1 MYVMRAVRVPSKVV
15 GSSPTSRENGREK
28 RARCRTAHLPY
39 MEVYEKFSVLTN
51 KFIGILDENQLR
63 IEAKKLIDLY
73 KTDPDVSTF
82 EDELYAF
89 SNILFKKILSFE
101 YGQIQMLIVELDN
114 TKHLLSPTIAKGAI
128 LHTPF
133 SSSPPSSAFI
143 GFAWKSVLNCLPS

>member
-1 MYVMRAVRVPSKVV
+1 
-15 GSSPTSRENGREK
+15 
-28 RARCRTAHLPY
+28 

-89 SNILFKKILSFE
+89 SNIL
-101 YGQIQMLIVELDN
+101 
-114 TKHLLSPTIAKGAI
+114 
-128 LHTPF
+128 
-133 SSSPPSSAFI
+133 
-143 GFAWKSVLNCLPS
+143 